1 MMTEKIK
8 MESIHFIWSE
18 SNSIPDDTVV
28 TTWQAAQALVSA
40 AVAEAEQYGILGYF
54 KTKFLI
60 TWVDGETYEGRL
72 DISPREDWNLAQ
84 HVIDF
89 ARFHGGMYAD
99 NELPSHFTPAS
110 YKSFIAARDPDS
122 LPAYKELLDKYELV
136 VDVWAPQPGDYDQP
150 LQYSMFN

>member
-1 MMTEKIK
+1 MTEKIK

-18 SNSIPDDTVV
+18 SNSIPSDTVV

-40 AVAEAEQYGILGYF
+40 AVAEGEQYGILGYF

-72 DISPREDWNLAQ
+72 DISPREDGNLAQ

-89 ARFHGGMYAD
+89 ARFYGGMYAD
-99 NELPSHFTPAS
+99 NELPSHLNPTS
-110 YKSFIAARDPDS
+110 YRGVIANIDQESRD
-122 LPAYKELLDKYELV
+122 AYKELLDKYELI